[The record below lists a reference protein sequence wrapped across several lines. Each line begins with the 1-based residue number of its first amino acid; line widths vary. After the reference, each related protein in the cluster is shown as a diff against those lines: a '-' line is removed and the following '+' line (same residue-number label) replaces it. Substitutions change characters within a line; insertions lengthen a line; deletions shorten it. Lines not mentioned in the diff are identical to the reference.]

1 MPEEGSPI
9 IKKVQFKTNKPDG
22 LSYRNEWVKSKR
34 RSTIFGVTKRDLNRV
49 KVDIDRLWKERCS
62 LVKKENPDFED
73 VTRLKK
79 ILTDAIDVTGRTRI
93 NVRDK
98 ENYDDNDVES
108 FSKDINGLQMLFHG
122 CLEIW
127 NNVKE
132 PTRKERRQ
140 EILSELME
148 LATDLASL
156 FGEVMSLFLQRFQLN
171 ILPMLRPVHG
181 LFYAMSMHCRY
192 NCLDREI
199 DFLPGARNVY
209 SSFLS
214 GVLGLMRSAKVLLK
228 RLKYEND
235 QAGQRRSMIQN
246 SISGFLTEISI
257 IITQGTNHVSLE
269 EYRQLM
275 FKVGSLCTDTFFG
288 IGKTKGIADTLEM
301 GEGVVALEPCKH
313 LGNVSYCDVIR
324 CPVENRQDILDS
336 LKLQDGQHMISDI
349 FQITGST
356 FQSSERI
363 TLRFPISKAALP
375 PTVAIKVKIKCGP
388 KWMDVGGE
396 LNDGQVEF
404 EAKFLQAFVAVA
416 GYRAYHR
423 EIPLTGYT
431 YISED
436 DNRVRINFPKDCFN
450 KPVIVQFRLVMVNRA
465 RMFGYKDCCTD
476 QCQAIIAISDFL
488 FIKFDKDVD
497 IKEPALMHLPII
509 NDIDDPDSEIVMFRI
524 GSNEDT
530 EIIQKR
536 SAMRC
541 ESTTNCYTFQVDR
554 FNGIALGKVKKKFMK
569 KSKSMVEDELRL
581 YLGNE
586 HMCSILTFLDK
597 SLLHVGVVKIWI
609 EIVDKRFVKRALR
622 RRAKEGLFEIPGNR
636 STDIRLKEN
645 ETVTFDTD
653 GNIQKIR
660 EIPND
665 YFSIIYTSSCRDNY
679 RSFPLEPRKDPRG
692 RHVGIVNFFKKV
704 DGVDTF
710 LHTVTIDTNRFL
722 VSMSRLKTSYSESR
736 PGMMNVFATIGRTN
750 QWSRGSTRSSTKSVR
765 SSIQY
770 RSIFDDVPILSHQSL
785 LALSSA
791 INIQVAQV
799 LGSQLGLPYEDIM
812 DIKSINQPPVVTIF
826 EILWEW
832 RGKVATPD
840 QVEQLVQSFN
850 QINQKYFADV
860 ILKANREKR
869 GLTRKDFQ

>member
-1 MPEEGSPI
+1 MPEGSAV
-9 IKKVQFKTNKPDG
+9 IKKVQFRTNKPEG
-22 LSYRNEWVKSKR
+22 LNYRNEWVKHIRK
-34 RSTIFGVTKRDLNRV
+34 STIFGVTKRDLNRV
-49 KVDIDRLWKERCS
+49 KADIDRLWKERCT
-62 LVKKENPDFED
+62 LVKKENPAFED
-73 VTRLKK
+73 VTTLKQ
-79 ILTDAIDVTGRTRI
+79 IITDAIDVTGRTRI

-98 ENYDDNDVES
+98 ENYDDSDVES

-127 NNVKE
+127 NNVKD

-156 FGEVMSLFLQRFQLN
+156 YGEVMSLFLQRFKLN
-171 ILPMLRPVHG
+171 ILALLRPVHG
-181 LFYAMSMHCRY
+181 MFYAMSVHCKF

-199 DFLPGARNVY
+199 DSLPGASHVY

-214 GVLGLMRSAKVLLK
+214 GILGLMRSAKVLLK

-235 QAGQRRSMIQN
+235 QARQRRSMIQN
-246 SISGFLTEISI
+246 SLTSFVTEISI
-257 IITQGTNHVSLE
+257 IITQGTNHVTLE

-275 FKVGSLCTDTFFG
+275 FKVGSLCTDAFFG
-288 IGKTKGIADTLEM
+288 IGKTKGIADSLEM
-301 GEGVVALEPCKH
+301 GEGVLALEPSEH
-313 LGNVSYCDVIR
+313 LGDVSYCDVIR
-324 CPVENRQDILDS
+324 CPMENRQVTLDS

-349 FQITGST
+349 FLITGSS

-363 TLRFPISKAALP
+363 TVRFPISKVALP
-375 PTVAIKVKIKCGP
+375 HSVAIKVKIKCGP
-388 KWMDVGGE
+388 KWLDVAGE
-396 LNDGQVEF
+396 IIDGQVEF

-416 GYRAYHR
+416 GFRAYHR

-436 DNRVRINFPKDCFN
+436 DHRVRINFPNNCFN
-450 KPVIVQFRLVMVNRA
+450 KPVIVQFRLVMVNRS
-465 RMFGYKDCCTD
+465 RMFGYKDSCTD
-476 QCQAIIAISDFL
+476 HCQAITALSDFL
-488 FIKFDKDVD
+488 FIKFDKDID
-497 IKEPALMHLPII
+497 IQEPALMHLPII
-509 NDIDDPDSEIVMFRI
+509 NDIDDPDSEVVMFRV
-524 GSNEDT
+524 GGNDST
-530 EIIQKR
+530 EIVQKK

-541 ESTTNCYTFQVDR
+541 ESTTSCYTFQVDR
-554 FNGIALGKVKKKFMK
+554 FNGIALAKVKKKFMK
-569 KSKSMVEDELRL
+569 KSKSMVEEELRL
-581 YLGNE
+581 YLEEE
-586 HMCSILTFLDK
+586 HICSILTFLDK

-609 EIVDKRFVKRALR
+609 EIVEKRFIKRALR

-636 STDIRLKEN
+636 SIDIRLKEN

-704 DGVDTF
+704 DGLDTF

-736 PGMMNVFATIGRTN
+736 P
-750 QWSRGSTRSSTKSVR
+750 
-765 SSIQY
+765 
-770 RSIFDDVPILSHQSL
+770 
-785 LALSSA
+785 
-791 INIQVAQV
+791 
-799 LGSQLGLPYEDIM
+799 DIHIT
-812 DIKSINQPPVVTIF
+812 D
-826 EILWEW
+826 
-832 RGKVATPD
+832 
-840 QVEQLVQSFN
+840 
-850 QINQKYFADV
+850 
-860 ILKANREKR
+860 
-869 GLTRKDFQ
+869 